1 MWGKWS
7 KGLVSYLL
15 KEGVVS
21 QVYVAEGVNGGL
33 EPKVVGQGVGPRSRV
48 GVDGE
53 VGVGGRFGGEMEGRT
68 SRGVRA
74 CVSG

>member
-33 EPKVVGQGVGPRSRV
+33 EPKVVGQGVGSRPRV
-48 GVDGE
+48 GVDK
-53 VGVGGRFGGEMEGRT
+53 GRRGFSREMER
-68 SRGVRA
+68 
-74 CVSG
+74 